1 MDLFQRVLHNPIVYI
16 HYEKVNTESKS
27 EIMNEWRQ
35 YGQKNQGQEPE
46 FWLSNVLDIVSQ
58 GVPSSLQKAILE
70 KFVIFFF
77 SLKTIK
83 QPQRYVINT
92 NLHSFEYHI

>member
-1 MDLFQRVLHNPIVYI
+1 
-16 HYEKVNTESKS
+16 
-27 EIMNEWRQ
+27 MNEWRQ

-77 SLKTIK
+77 SLK
-83 QPQRYVINT
+83 N
-92 NLHSFEYHI
+92 N

>member
-16 HYEKVNTESKS
+16 HYEKVNTKSKS

-58 GVPSSLQKAILE
+58 GVPSSLHVEILE
-70 KFVIFFF
+70 MFKIFFF
-77 SLKTIK
+77 T
-83 QPQRYVINT
+83 Y
-92 NLHSFEYHI
+92 